1 MGNKNQTFERQTL
14 NNLKEGFRKL
24 LRDNNM
30 YFRTIEVYL
39 KTFDK
44 VFNVKNII
52 EEYHKDGRSLK
63 ITEIK
68 GYVEAYAQEKG
79 IDLLEMEH
87 LKPNNNI

>member
-63 ITEIK
+63 ITDIQRH
-68 GYVEAYAQEKG
+68 VEAYAQEKG
-79 IDLLEMEH
+79 IDLMQMEH
-87 LKPNNNI
+87 LKPDNN